1 MATTYCRKEVMQYKR
16 AKLGQGCYK
25 VLRPIISK
33 LFVRLKVPG
42 REYVSLLLGN
52 AGSSGAYNAA

>member
-1 MATTYCRKEVMQYKR
+1 MLYKV
-16 AKLGQGCYK
+16 AQLGQGCYK
-25 VLRPIISK
+25 VLRPIIPK

-42 REYVSLLLGN
+42 REYVSLLYVSLLLGD

>member
-1 MATTYCRKEVMQYKR
+1 MQYKG

-25 VLRPIISK
+25 VLRPIIPK

-42 REYVSLLLGN
+42 REYVLLLLEGGEVVN
-52 AGSSGAYNAA
+52 RGRASSDLQLRR